1 MLLAERGGVIVGL
14 MRCVESPSS
23 PLLFPD
29 RFCYISSVY
38 VRPAQRRQGIL
49 RALLAAAESWCLEQG
64 ITEMRLHSAT
74 SSSEAASAWDALGFE
89 VVEHVRRRDLS
100 ASARAPHSER
110 SHAEVR

>member
-1 MLLAERGGVIVGL
+1 

-29 RFCYISSVY
+29 RFCYVSSVY
-38 VRPAQRRQGIL
+38 VRPAERRQGNSSRAAL
-49 RALLAAAESWCLEQG
+49 RGGDVVRGQG

-89 VVEHVRRRDLS
+89 VVEHVRRRPLPGAAVASSPAQS
-100 ASARAPHSER
+100 AVELR
-110 SHAEVR
+110 